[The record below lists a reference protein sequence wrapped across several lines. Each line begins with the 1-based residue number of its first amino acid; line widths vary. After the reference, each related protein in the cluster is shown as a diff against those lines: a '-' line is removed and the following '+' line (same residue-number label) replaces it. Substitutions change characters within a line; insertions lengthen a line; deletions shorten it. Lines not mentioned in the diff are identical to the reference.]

1 MTRTAALS
9 RWVLLNVVAAFSL
22 YWISNLLLWLPWS
35 LSAALGI
42 TMMLT
47 VAPIVWA
54 VGIYQCLMRFPGQRS
69 VVGASLN
76 AAVFLVVAAVMDL
89 AFFGV
94 IRGAMEELLHPT
106 TFAGYAFLVVLP
118 FAEVVVLRRRLGERV
133 GTVTGRDLRLA
144 AWPGAVALLVL
155 ALIIL

>member
-118 FAEVVVLRRRLGERV
+118 FAELLVFRRTLQGCAGAVTNRVLWW
-133 GTVTGRDLRLA
+133 A
-144 AWPGAVALLVL
+144 AWPGPVALLVL
-155 ALIIL
+155 VLIIV

>member
-1 MTRTAALS
+1 M
-9 RWVLLNVVAAFSL
+9 LLNVVAAFSL
-22 YWISNLLLWLPWS
+22 YGISNLLLWVPWTV
-35 LSAALGI
+35 SAALGI

-47 VAPIVWA
+47 VAPLVWA
-54 VGIYQCLMRFPGQRS
+54 FGIYQCLRRYPGPRPALAAT
-69 VVGASLN
+69 VN
-76 AAVFLVVAAVMDL
+76 AVVFLVVAAVMDL

-144 AWPGAVALLVL
+144 AWPGPVALLVL